1 LPIENI
7 ICVDEVNGLRAT
19 TSHIEGYKIVGL
31 DFEMKPNYV
40 EDSKPNKV
48 VTDLHFEKKI
58 KDFQNLYTRF
68 VCWLSFSDG

>member
-1 LPIENI
+1 
-7 ICVDEVNGLRAT
+7 VDEVNGLHAT

-48 VTDLHFEKKI
+48 SQVCTLKKKKGFSGIRGLRVGCHFLM
-58 KDFQNLYTRF
+58 D
-68 VCWLSFSDG
+68 S